1 MTEKSLT
8 LLNEPF
14 KSAAI
19 YLLHLIKQDELPFVV
34 FETFRDGK
42 TQEAYFAKG
51 VTKARFGQSPHNF
64 GLAFDLVLDT
74 KKVNVRKREWK
85 GKDYLD
91 AWDTETPEAVEAWV
105 ALGDLCF
112 DLQLEWGGHW
122 LKTES
127 TTVKMVNGDEVKL
140 GWDCPHVQLKNWRK
154 QVKLFAN

>member
-1 MTEKSLT
+1 MTEKSLH
-8 LLNEPF
+8 LLNDPF

-19 YLLHLIKQDELPFVV
+19 YLLHLISDEDLPFSV

-85 GKDYLD
+85 GKEYLD
-91 AWDTETPEAVEAWV
+91 AWDTETPEAVDAWV

-122 LKTES
+122 QAS
-127 TTVKMVNGDEVKL
+127 SSSPVKMVSGDEVTL
-140 GWDCPHVQLKNWRK
+140 GWDCPHIQLKSWRK
-154 QVKLFAN
+154 QVRLFAN